1 MRFAVL
7 ALIALFLTASSVSA
21 QMNDEEIF
29 LLRKHLNIS
38 AKDIVRQDKNAKL
51 NDNNSLKV
59 FLAIKRSGNE
69 AKYFQKWVQDW
80 NREEASKYGKLEIVE
95 DITQA
100 DAVLSQFV
108 ATQSK
113 LVKDTSL
120 GIGNVLPPGRI
131 KSKVKVTSEID
142 YKQLKLPVY
151 SYLIKREDNLW
162 TIIYENVETSLPDE
176 QLSVSPESRLW
187 RAFKKEM
194 KSR

>member
-7 ALIALFLTASSVSA
+7 ALVVLFLTASTVSA
-21 QMNDEEIF
+21 QMNDEEIYN
-29 LLRKHLNIS
+29 LRKQINIP
-38 AKDIVRQDKNAKL
+38 AKDIIRQDKNAKL

-59 FLAIKRSGNE
+59 FLAIKRNGSE

-95 DITQA
+95 EIAQA
-100 DAVLSQFV
+100 DAVLTQFV
-108 ATQSK
+108 STQTK
-113 LVKDTSL
+113 LVKDTAI
-120 GIGNVLPPGRI
+120 GIGNIPPPGRL

-142 YKQLKLPVY
+142 YKHLKLPVY
-151 SYLIKREDNLW
+151 SYLIKREDNIW

-187 RAFKKEM
+187 RVFKKEM